1 MARSRVRIYSKR
13 YLCQSLSR
21 SSISGGNCSNARVS
35 SCGFAIVLP
44 FRSTQYDSRNSIA
57 LPCQSDK
64 RAHPFYQMLLGREM
78 LPYHGCVLSPQPIPP
93 PCRLLRPLASR
104 GSKPTWPHSARSWR
118 PRMRSV
124 ISSVA
129 RSPTCSPNRCNSGRN
144 WLTPR
149 PNWLPSSS
157 NASRHARNWSISSAN
172 HLSLAAPP
180 PPTPPPNHAVVHWA
194 IQAPDAP
201 DRLGLIGCRSL

>member
-21 SSISGGNCSNARVS
+21 SSIFGGNCSNARVS

-78 LPYHGCVLSPQPIPP
+78 PVSRIATAQHLLHHRVHSFVAWMVALERRPAVGEDLLEDVLMG
-93 PCRLLRPLASR
+93 L
-104 GSKPTWPHSARSWR
+104 T
-118 PRMRSV
+118 
-124 ISSVA
+124 
-129 RSPTCSPNRCNSGRN
+129 GR
-144 WLTPR
+144 
-149 PNWLPSSS
+149 
-157 NASRHARNWSISSAN
+157 RHA
-172 HLSLAAPP
+172 
-180 PPTPPPNHAVVHWA
+180 
-194 IQAPDAP
+194 
-201 DRLGLIGCRSL
+201 